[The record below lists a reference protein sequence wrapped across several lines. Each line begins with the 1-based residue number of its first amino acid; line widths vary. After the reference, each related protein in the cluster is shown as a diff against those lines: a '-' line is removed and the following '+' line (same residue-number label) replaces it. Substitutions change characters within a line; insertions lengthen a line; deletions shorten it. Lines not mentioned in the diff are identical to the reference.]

1 MIMKKVFVL
10 FAFAAAL
17 TFTACGGGKPDLDN
31 PEAVAKFMCD
41 KTKEMMELAKDLEGN
56 KDKIEALDKEMQAFE
71 EEIEQHHKDG
81 EKEFEGKVQEA
92 FKKVCDID
100 LGL

>member
-1 MIMKKVFVL
+1 MKKVFVL

-31 PEAVAKFMCD
+31 PESVAKFMCD
-41 KTKEMMELAKDLEGN
+41 KTKEMMDLAKDLEGN